1 MILTPDN
8 EYAVLLDACVLAPM
22 PLCDLLLRLAE
33 EPAFYRPL
41 WSEQILH
48 ETGEVL
54 VNKLHRTS
62 GQRDRRLAMMREHFP
77 EANVEVPP
85 ELIDAVTC
93 IPDPKDRH
101 VMAAAITGHANAIVT
116 LNNRDFPVECLK
128 QYDIKHQTPD
138 EFLVHQFH
146 LNPELVLEKI
156 DAQATAIR
164 QERTQIIGRLR
175 NLAQAPNFA
184 DLLSSR
190 T

>member
-1 MILTPDN
+1 
-8 EYAVLLDACVLAPM
+8 
-22 PLCDLLLRLAE
+22 
-33 EPAFYRPL
+33 
-41 WSEQILH
+41 
-48 ETGEVL
+48 
-54 VNKLHRTS
+54 
-62 GQRDRRLAMMREHFP
+62 
-77 EANVEVPP
+77 
-85 ELIDAVTC
+85 
-93 IPDPKDRH
+93 
-101 VMAAAITGHANAIVT
+101 MAAAITGHANAIVT

-164 QERTQIIGRLR
+164 QERKQIIGRLR
-175 NLAQAPNFA
+175 NLAQATNFA